1 MKVSV
6 ELFTKKDCFLC
17 EEAKEVI
24 NEILPEFP
32 TAQLKITD
40 IEGDPV
46 LVMRYKEKI
55 PVVLLNGEE
64 SFFYRVHPVTLRQKI
79 EKILSQT

>member
-1 MKVSV
+1 MKVFV

-24 NEILPEFP
+24 NEILPEFS
-32 TAQLKITD
+32 AAKLKVTD
-40 IEGDPV
+40 IENDPV
-46 LVMRYKEKI
+46 LILKYNEKI

-64 SFFYRVHPVTLRQKI
+64 CFFYKVHPITLRKKI
-79 EKILSQT
+79 EKILSQV